1 VGVLLVVGE
10 PHDRIADQLAGTVV
24 RDVAAAADFVELEA
38 ARGEGAGVEQ
48 RVLVVRVA
56 AKGEHLG
63 MLEQDEGVDALVP
76 LPQRDELVLPRLHH
90 PEGPAPALRARAS
103 SVVDPHPVGPPLR
116 PGDPAP

>member
-1 VGVLLVVGE
+1 MAEGLDAEVGQREDQDLLETTQVRVGVLLVVGE
-10 PHDRIADQLAGTVV
+10 PH
-24 RDVAAAADFVELEA
+24 
-38 ARGEGAGVEQ
+38 
-48 RVLVVRVA
+48 VLVVRVA
-56 AKGEHLG
+56 AQGVHLG